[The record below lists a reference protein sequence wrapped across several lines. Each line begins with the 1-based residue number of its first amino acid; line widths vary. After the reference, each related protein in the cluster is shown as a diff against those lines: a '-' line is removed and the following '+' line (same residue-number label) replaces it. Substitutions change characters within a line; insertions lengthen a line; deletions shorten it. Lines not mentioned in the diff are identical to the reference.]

1 MQDLQI
7 FKNSNLGTIRTLKV
21 KNEPWFLGKDVC
33 QMFGDTN
40 HNRSLGRIDD
50 EDKLRRKIIDSLGR
64 QQTAIFIN
72 ESGLYSLLFA
82 MQPQK
87 ANKDELQ
94 DAYPIEVKERIEKLR
109 KFKRWVTHEVLPA
122 IRKTGGYIKV
132 EETDDDS
139 EILAKAFL
147 IAQRTIEQKN
157 SQIKEMK
164 PKALFADAV
173 STSDT
178 TILIGELAKI
188 LKGNGVEIGQNRLFA
203 RLRNDGFLIKRKGTD
218 WNSPTQRAMD
228 LGLFR
233 IKETAIT
240 HSDGRVS
247 ISKTT
252 KVTGK
257 GQKYFVNYFLGKG
270 DSMKNH
276 KLKFENGKTFL
287 DDLELQGI
295 TGINISPF
303 GLNDLASADCI
314 KLEITMIVEMVSDLD
329 LIA

>member
-1 MQDLQI
+1 MDSRLKV
-7 FKNSNLGTIRTLKV
+7 FKHNQFGNIRTMTIENNPFFV
-21 KNEPWFLGKDVC
+21 GVDVAK
-33 QMFGDTN
+33 
-40 HNRSLGRIDD
+40 SLGYSNASKAIIDHVD
-50 EDKLRRKIIDSLGR
+50 PEDKTMKMIAHSQNGNVVKT
-64 QQTAIFIN
+64 QTTIIN
-72 ESGLYSLLFA
+72 ESGLYTLILSSKL
-82 MQPQK
+82 P
-87 ANKDELQ
+87 
-94 DAYPIEVKERIEKLR
+94 DAK
-109 KFKRWVTHEVLPA
+109 KFKRWVTSEVLPA

-188 LKGNGVEIGQNRLFA
+188 LKGNGFEIGQNRLFE
-203 RLRNDGFLIKRKGTD
+203 RLRNDGFLIRRKGTD

-257 GQKYFVNYFLGKG
+257 GQKYFVNYFLGKVAV
-270 DSMKNH
+270 N
-276 KLKFENGKTFL
+276 
-287 DDLELQGI
+287 
-295 TGINISPF
+295 
-303 GLNDLASADCI
+303 
-314 KLEITMIVEMVSDLD
+314 
-329 LIA
+329 